1 MSKVKT
7 AVKIGTLVM
16 KNPVTTASGTFG
28 SGLEMREYVD
38 LTRLGAITVKGTTL
52 EARSGNAQPRCTE
65 TPSGTLNSIGL
76 ENPGIDVFIADI
88 LPRVAAYK
96 TPVIVNIAGSDIAD
110 YGRLAEI
117 LEKEDAVSA
126 LEANVS
132 CPNVKSGGM
141 ALGTNPDLVYQVTKL
156 VKENSSKPVIVKL
169 SPNVTDIV
177 SIAKAAEEGGADG
190 LNLINSVLGLAI
202 DIDKKRPSLGNIV
215 GGLSGP
221 AIKPI
226 ALRMVY
232 QTSQAVKIPII
243 GLGGIMG
250 WHDAIEFLMAGAT
263 AVGIGTGNFIDP
275 AMTMKVVDGIEKYLE
290 NNGYSDINEIIG
302 IAWKGEKAG
311 KGGCNVCT
319 E

>member
-1 MSKVKT
+1 MSNVKT
-7 AVKIGTLVM
+7 AVKIGTMEM
-16 KNPVTTASGTFG
+16 KTPVTTASGTFG

-38 LTRLGAITVKGTTL
+38 LAKLGAITVKGTTL
-52 EARSGNAQPRCTE
+52 EARAGNPLPRCTE

-76 ENPGIDVFIADI
+76 ENPGVDVFVTDI
-88 LPRVAAYK
+88 LPQIAVYK
-96 TPVIVNIAGSDIAD
+96 TPIIVNIAGSDVAD

-117 LEKEDAVSA
+117 LDKEDAVSA

-156 VKENSSKPVIVKL
+156 VKENTSKPVIVKL

-177 SIAKAAEEGGADG
+177 TIAKAAEEGGADG
-190 LNLINSVLGLAI
+190 LNMINSVLGLAI
-202 DIDKKRPSLGNIV
+202 DIDKKKPALGNIV

-232 QTSQAVKIPII
+232 QTAQAVKIPII
-243 GLGGIMG
+243 GLGGIVS
-250 WHDAIEFLMAGAT
+250 WQDAVEFLMAGAT
-263 AVGIGTGNFIDP
+263 AVGIGTGNFLDP
-275 AMTMKVVDGIEKYLE
+275 ATTMKVAAGIETYLKDH
-290 NNGYSDINEIIG
+290 GYSDVNEIIG
-302 IAWKGEKAG
+302 IAWKDETDG
-311 KGGCNVCT
+311 KEGCNVCT

>member
-7 AVKIGTLVM
+7 AVKIGNMEM

-38 LTRLGAITVKGTTL
+38 LTKLGAITVKGTTL
-52 EARSGNAQPRCTE
+52 EPRLGNALPRCAE

-76 ENPGIDVFIADI
+76 ENPGVEVFVADI
-88 LPRVAAYK
+88 LPHVAAYK
-96 TPVIVNIAGSDIAD
+96 TPIIVNIAGSEMDD
-110 YGRLAEI
+110 YGKLAVI
-117 LEKEDAVSA
+117 LEKEATVSA
-126 LEANVS
+126 LEVNVS
-132 CPNVKSGGM
+132 CPNVKNGGM
-141 ALGTNPDLVYQVTKL
+141 AIGTSPEMVYQTTKL
-156 VKENSSKPVIVKL
+156 VKENSSKPIIVKL

-177 SIAKAAEEGGADG
+177 AIAKAAAEAGADG

-202 DIDKKRPSLGNIV
+202 DINKKRPALGNIV

-232 QTSQAVKIPII
+232 QTSQAVHIPIV
-243 GLGGIMG
+243 GLGGILT
-250 WHDAIEFLMAGAT
+250 WQDAVEFLMAGAT
-263 AVGIGTGNFIDP
+263 AVGIGTGNFLDP
-275 AMTMKVVDGIEKYLE
+275 STTMKVIAGIEQYLID
-290 NNGYSDINEIIG
+290 NGYHDVHEIIG
-302 IAWKGEKAG
+302 LAWKGQKTG
-311 KGGCNVCT
+311 KEGCNVCT